1 MMPRTTEDRSPGI
14 DPRVDLAR
22 VAQLKQR
29 EDAAFLEARPRSLA
43 LLERARRSM
52 PLGVPMSWMDFLFDH
67 PPMFVDTA
75 EGAYFT
81 DVDGHRY
88 LDMYLNIT
96 VASAGHTHPAVVAAV
111 GERLRRGVQFG
122 LPTEDAIVVS
132 ETLAERWGLP
142 KWQFALSS
150 TQSNT
155 DAIRLARIAT
165 GRERVLTF
173 EGKYH
178 GHLGELLAI
187 EGDDG
192 TVPEY
197 VGITDADITRT
208 VVVDWNDLEAVERA
222 LRTGE
227 IALLIAEPALTNSG
241 IVFPTP
247 TFHAELRRLTRETGT
262 LLLVD
267 ETQTLPC
274 AYGGLVREW
283 GLDPDFVVLGKSLG
297 GGVPTS
303 AYGMTEDIAGLI
315 DRESEPYEVSGG
327 AVDEPAIGGTMFGN
341 ALSMAAT
348 RAALTE
354 VWTPENHEWTLR
366 LAGRLVQGMRA
377 VFDDAG
383 VDWDVYQLGNRAGF
397 RFSPEPPRN
406 NIEAGERDIPA
417 VRHLQRVYMAN
428 RGIWEFGWW
437 CGPVVSTQATDDDI
451 DLYLRVFSGFV
462 RELLA

>member
-1 MMPRTTEDRSPGI
+1 MESRI
-14 DPRVDLAR
+14 DLAH
-22 VAQLKQR
+22 VAALKER
-29 EDAAFLEARPRSLA
+29 EDAAFVAARPRSTA

-67 PPMFVDTA
+67 PPMFVDA
-75 EGAYFT
+75 ADGAYFT

-88 LDMYLNIT
+88 LDMYMNIT
-96 VASAGHTHPAVVAAV
+96 VASAGHTHPAVVAAAT
-111 GERLRRGVQFG
+111 EQLRRGVQFG

-150 TQSNT
+150 TQSIT
-155 DAIRLARIAT
+155 DVIRLARIAT
-165 GRERVLTF
+165 GRERILTF

-187 EGDDG
+187 ESDGG

-197 VGITDADITRT
+197 LGVTGADIART
-208 VVVDWNDLEAVERA
+208 DVVGWNDIDGVERS
-222 LRTGE
+222 LRGSD

-241 IVFPTP
+241 VVLPSAP
-247 TFHAELRRLTRETGT
+247 LHAELRRLTRETGT

-274 AYGGLVREW
+274 AYGGLVRQW
-283 GLDPDFVVLGKSLG
+283 GLEPDFVVLGKSLG

-303 AYGMTEDIAGLI
+303 AYGMSEEIAGLI
-315 DRESEPYEVSGG
+315 DRETVPYEVSGE

-348 RAALTE
+348 RAALME
-354 VWTPENHEWTLR
+354 VWTPENHGRTQR
-366 LAGRLVQGMRA
+366 LAGRLAEGMRVTFERA
-377 VFDDAG
+377 D

-397 RFSPEPPRN
+397 RFSADQPRN
-406 NIEAGERDIPA
+406 NTEAGERDIPA

-437 CGPVVSTQATDDDI
+437 CGPVVSVQATEADI
-451 DLYLRVFSGFV
+451 DLYLGVFAGFID
-462 RELLA
+462 ELLA

>member
-1 MMPRTTEDRSPGI
+1 M
-14 DPRVDLAR
+14 DPRIDLAR
-22 VAQLKQR
+22 AASLKQR
-29 EDAAFLEARPRSLA
+29 EDAAFVAARPRSAA

-67 PPMFVDTA
+67 PPMFVDSA
-75 EGAYFT
+75 DGAHFT

-88 LDMYLNIT
+88 LDMYANIT
-96 VASAGHTHPAVVAAV
+96 VASAGHTHPAVVEAAA
-111 GERLRRGVQFG
+111 ERLRSGVQFG

-150 TQSNT
+150 TQSIT
-155 DAIRLARIAT
+155 DVIRLARIAT
-165 GRERVLTF
+165 GRQRILTF

-187 EGDDG
+187 EGDEG
-192 TVPEY
+192 AVPEY
-197 VGITDADITRT
+197 LGVTDADIART
-208 VVVDWNDLEAVERA
+208 DVVNWNDLERVERT
-222 LRTGE
+222 LRTGDV
-227 IALLIAEPALTNSG
+227 ALLIAEPALTNSG
-241 IVFPTP
+241 VVFPSDTWH
-247 TFHAELRRLTRETGT
+247 TELRRLTREAGT
-262 LLLVD
+262 LLLID

-274 AYGGLVREW
+274 AFGGLVRTW
-283 GLDPDFVVLGKSLG
+283 GLEPDFVVLGKSLG

-303 AYGMTEDIAGLI
+303 AYGMSSETAWLI
-315 DRESEPYEVSGG
+315 DREYTPYEVSGE

-348 RAALTE
+348 RAALGD
-354 VWTPENHEWTLR
+354 VWTPENHARTQR
-366 LAGRLVQGMRA
+366 LAGRLARGMRET
-377 VFDDAG
+377 FDRAG

-428 RGIWEFGWW
+428 RGVWEFGWW
-437 CGPVVSTQATDDDI
+437 CGPAVSVQAEDADI
-451 DLYLRVFSGFV
+451 DRYLSVFSAFID
-462 RELLA
+462 ELLA